1 MTLIPQSRGRHRLY
15 GTLPGRPAIVLPVQ
29 ASYAVAT
36 TLPLSRLRSAW
47 HALDVLRP
55 PYRERIS
62 DHAENWERA
71 ARAEIERMLQPD
83 EHLHWYGRPQQ
94 GLRFAPQDAFQI
106 PFQPPVG
113 GGFAI
118 FWEAEVLLRGAP
130 FFFAIWGIPFVGM
143 GLYLI
148 AGRFFV
154 DRGRRASTYYGLT
167 SQRALIVKAARRRSA
182 TSIDLAAQ
190 QAFDFSEN
198 RAGRGTIGLGSASG
212 GRVVP
217 SWSWPGLRASQP
229 TFEAIED
236 ACAVYDKLLEAQRA
250 IREPAATKHRVAPLM
265 RVDSLSGD
273 VLEET
278 DDGGKARKR
287 S

>member
-1 MTLIPQSRGRHRLY
+1 M
-15 GTLPGRPAIVLPVQ
+15 
-29 ASYAVAT
+29 
-36 TLPLSRLRSAW
+36 
-47 HALDVLRP
+47 LRP

-62 DHAENWERA
+62 DHAENWKGA
-71 ARAEIERMLQPD
+71 ARVEIERMLQPD
-83 EHLHWYGRPQQ
+83 EHLLWYGRPQQ

-106 PFQPPVG
+106 PFSLLW

-118 FWEAEVLLRGAP
+118 FWEAGVLLRGAP
-130 FFFAIWGIPFVGM
+130 LFFAIWGIPFVGM

-154 DRGRRASTYYGLT
+154 DRARRAGTYYGLT
-167 SQRALIVKAARRRSA
+167 SRRALIVKAARRRSA

-190 QAFDFSEN
+190 QAVDFSEN

-212 GRVVP
+212 RRVVL
-217 SWSWPGLRASQP
+217 SRSWPGSLASQP
-229 TFEAIED
+229 TFEEIED
-236 ACAVYDKLLEAQRA
+236 ARAVYNKLLEAQRA
-250 IREPAATKHRVAPLM
+250 IREPAATRHRVEPLM
-265 RVDSLSGD
+265 RIDPLSGD